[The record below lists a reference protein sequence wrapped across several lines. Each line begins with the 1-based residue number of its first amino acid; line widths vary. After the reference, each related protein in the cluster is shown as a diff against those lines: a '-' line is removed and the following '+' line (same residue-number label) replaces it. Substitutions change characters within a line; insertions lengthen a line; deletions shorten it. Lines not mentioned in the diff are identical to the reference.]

1 MHTKKNHVETCVP
14 GNTPVGSESSHA
26 SGQLKMISF
35 PCSGVLIAAAGGSCM
50 DGGSEYEHACD
61 PDADCASNAQS
72 DDEHAEQLPNAPDK
86 FAGEDKSK
94 ANLEDESK
102 ADPKDESEADP
113 EDESK
118 AHPKDETEDILTKVQ
133 KNYVCQY

>member
-1 MHTKKNHVETCVP
+1 
-14 GNTPVGSESSHA
+14 
-26 SGQLKMISF
+26 MISF

-50 DGGSEYEHACD
+50 DGGSEYERACD

-86 FAGEDKSK
+86 FAGEDESEADPENESK
-94 ANLEDESK
+94 ADPEDESEADPEDESE

-118 AHPKDETEDILTKVQ
+118 AHPEDETEDIPDEGTEKLCTSILSISWKHHR
-133 KNYVCQY
+133 